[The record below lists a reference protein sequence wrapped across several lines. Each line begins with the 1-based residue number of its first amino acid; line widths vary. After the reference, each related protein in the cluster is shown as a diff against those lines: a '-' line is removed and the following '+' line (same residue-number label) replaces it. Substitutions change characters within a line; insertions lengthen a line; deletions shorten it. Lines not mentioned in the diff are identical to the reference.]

1 MTGVRS
7 RSQAVGWVLHLVRHV
22 GWPVSRVG
30 WPVNC
35 AGWPGF
41 RRMQLQ
47 NSGFRPGPRRKCPT
61 SDALTGFAVTEVKL
75 VASSGSWGTNFSE
88 NLVNASEVG
97 HRRRITVRERGISR
111 QGDRKSVVQGKG
123 VGEG

>member
-1 MTGVRS
+1 
-7 RSQAVGWVLHLVRHV
+7 
-22 GWPVSRVG
+22 
-30 WPVNC
+30 
-35 AGWPGF
+35 
-41 RRMQLQ
+41 MQLQ

-97 HRRRITVRERGISR
+97 HRRRTNVRERGISR
-111 QGDRKSVVQGKG
+111 QGRRIQGRSAAGSSGRRARSEERRVGKEWRSGGVAKG
-123 VGEG
+123 AGRTSRTV